1 MIDKKDW
8 KKIKK
13 MLKGKV
19 NFIDDDNEMKKTL
32 KRILIIPVMPVIILI
47 WITGWILYCIS
58 E

>member
-19 NFIDDDNEMKKTL
+19 NFIDDDNEMKK
-32 KRILIIPVMPVIILI
+32 
-47 WITGWILYCIS
+47 
-58 E
+58 